1 MLLDPLSRAAI
12 EMVGKNI
19 RTFLFYLNH
28 LSMSYVRKLWLLA
41 TVTLVTLV
49 AIFLV
54 PPIAQPLSF
63 HHFADDRPLW
73 GIPNFG
79 NVVSNGPFLVVATFG
94 LITVVKASV
103 FPAIRITYMV
113 LFLGVLL
120 TGFGSAYYHWNP
132 NNDTLVW
139 DRLPMTIVFMSLL
152 AATVTELVNR
162 RLGIWLL
169 LPLVT
174 VGVGSVLWWHY
185 TETLGKGDLRLYFWV
200 QYYPMVA
207 IPLIL
212 WLFYS
217 PSVKLVLRCL
227 VWVVIWYVIAKVFEQ
242 LDYPIFRAVGISGHT
257 LKHLAAAVSTWYFV
271 VLFRLHYCSKREQ
284 ERN

>member
-1 MLLDPLSRAAI
+1 MPD
-12 EMVGKNI
+12 
-19 RTFLFYLNH
+19 T
-28 LSMSYVRKLWLLA
+28 RKSWLLA
-41 TVTLVTLV
+41 LVTLITLV
-49 AIFLV
+49 AIFFT

-63 HHFADDRPLW
+63 HHFADDRPMW

-79 NVVSNGPFLVVATFG
+79 NVASNLPFLIVAVFG
-94 LITVVKASV
+94 LVAISKAVVT
-103 FPAIRITYMV
+103 PAIRVIYSF

-120 TGFGSAYYHWNP
+120 TGLGSAYYHWNP

-139 DRLPMTIVFMSLL
+139 DRIPMTIVFMSLL

-162 RLGIWLL
+162 RLGVGLL
-169 LPLVT
+169 LPLVA

-185 TETLGKGDLRLYFWV
+185 TETLGKGDLRLYLWV
-200 QYYPMVA
+200 QFYPMVA
-207 IPLIL
+207 IPMIL

-217 PSVKLVLRCL
+217 PAVRPVLRCL

-242 LDYPIFRAVGISGHT
+242 LDFQIFRAIGISGHT

-271 VLFRLHYCSKREQ
+271 VLFRLQYGSKATVRLL
-284 ERN
+284 